1 MDLKTLSHE
10 INTQD
15 NLCTSDP
22 FFIVQQRR
30 RIYNVD
36 GSDDS
41 CWMEDGEEVEQE
53 LSKELYDKYNNGQY
67 IDSFYELVGYV
78 DYWEFVTGCF
88 TRKGAKDYIA
98 ANGHNLTEPR
108 IYVQSLYRNKEMI
121 GIREFLKNAKHD

>member
-15 NLCTSDP
+15 NLCTADP
-22 FFIVQQRR
+22 FYIVQQRR

-41 CWMEDGEEVEQE
+41 CWMEDGEEVDRE

-67 IDSFYELVGYV
+67 IHSFYELVGYV

-88 TRKGAKDYIA
+88 TRKGAEDYIA

-108 IYVQSLYRNKEMI
+108 IYVESLYRNKEMI
-121 GIREFLKNAKHD
+121 GIREFLKNAKRD